1 MMRVR
6 LPILHGVAPALLLG
20 ALAVSA
26 LPGAGPAWADACAVP
41 GTLTGSMTLSPH
53 CVSQG
58 AIYIDQPGTTLDCAG
73 GTLDGRG
80 QKDTVV
86 TIRASNVTVTRCTI
100 LSGEGH
106 GILVR
111 SEMPKSAKHALSHAE
126 AYAASPSN
134 VTISDVV
141 IRDAGHSGIYVN
153 TYVRNTHIDRVR
165 IEDSADAAIYLDM
178 STTGAVVENSTFTG
192 NGFGSATRPRSGG
205 GKREAIAI
213 DSSSRNIIR
222 NNLFKGNG
230 GGGIYLYKN
239 CHEHADTNPQST
251 PRWMPSEKN
260 EITRNRFE
268 NEPTGVWV
276 ASRQSRNLTG
286 SKCGDPSYAPGTYL
300 DAAPNNS
307 VHDNTFVGGNIG
319 IRVED
324 DGNTLAGNTLTDQ
337 DQMCVLVGTGPRSQV
352 LNRPVTGTVLTGNRC
367 RNVPANR
374 AFVFTDG
381 ARPAKA
387 SGNQPADGL
396 VLH

>member
-1 MMRVR
+1 MRVR
-6 LPILHGVAPALLLG
+6 LPIRHGLAPALLFA
-20 ALAVSA
+20 ALAAGVSA
-26 LPGAGPAWADACAVP
+26 GPTPARADACAVP

-58 AIYIDQPGTTLDCAG
+58 AIYIDQPGVTLDCAG

-100 LSGEGH
+100 LSGQGH

-111 SEMPKSAKHALSHAE
+111 SAMPKSTKHALSHAE

-134 VTISDVV
+134 VTISDVT

-165 IEDSADAAIYLDM
+165 IEGSADAALYLDM

-192 NGFGSATRPRSGG
+192 NGFGSAERPRSGG

-222 NNLFKGNG
+222 KNLFKGNG
-230 GGGIYLYKN
+230 GGGVYLYKN

-260 EITRNRFE
+260 EITQNRFE
-268 NEPTGVWV
+268 DEPTGVWV

-300 DAAPNNS
+300 DAAPNNN
-307 VHDNTFVGGNIG
+307 VHDNSFLRGGIG

-324 DGNTLAGNTLTDQ
+324 DGNTLANNRLDDLEQ
-337 DQMCVLVGTGPRSQV
+337 ICILVGTGPRSEV

-367 RNVPANR
+367 TNVPSSR

-381 ARPAKA
+381 ARPARA

-396 VLH
+396 VQH